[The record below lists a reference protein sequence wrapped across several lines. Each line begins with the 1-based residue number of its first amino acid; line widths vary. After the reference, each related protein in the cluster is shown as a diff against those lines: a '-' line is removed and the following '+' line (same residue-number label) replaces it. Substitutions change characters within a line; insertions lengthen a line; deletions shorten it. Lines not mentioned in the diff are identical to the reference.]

1 MSSDYDMAMRQT
13 PVVSLSLSLSLSLGI
28 IITVCAVDDVLNYR
42 GMKYHPLT

>member
-13 PVVSLSLSLSLSLGI
+13 PAVIVVASGMGI
-28 IITVCAVDDVLNYR
+28 IITVRGVDDVLNYR